1 VVAGLNGGGGDVGA
15 GGDRTVGNGAR
26 YGVAGGSGDSG
37 RGARRLVGEER
48 QGVGGRGTLGTASP
62 LSRSGSRRG
71 PRGPGSRREN
81 ARAHRTS
88 KTGTRGEGP
97 RCLEAAS
104 VGVILRP
111 TISLR
116 LVAVIFGLGVGLVEG
131 WSSGRGEVAG
141 RDPGTVVV
149 PRSSS
154 RGPLGWVGSGAG
166 RATAAGWGAGG
177 LGSGL
182 HAEAR
187 AASTSSTTVHSR
199 SRRWSMALASSDV
212 GGTSVVL
219 SIWGFPRG
227 SGPAGLIPESGY
239 TPYQV
244 RGGSLGVGLGA
255 LGYEFDG
262 RGAGGARQDNQNFLP
277 WDSLAPGPRV
287 WGGDRSRV
295 HGCVSSCQWRPV
307 WPDIPEHAF
316 PRGCSPHPSAAGL
329 GADAEPVL
337 AILLLGQDNRR
348 TPWTF

>member
-1 VVAGLNGGGGDVGA
+1 
-15 GGDRTVGNGAR
+15 VGNGAR
-26 YGVAGGSGDSG
+26 SGVAGGSGDSG

-48 QGVGGRGTLGTASP
+48 QGVGGRGTLGTAAP

-71 PRGPGSRREN
+71 PRGLGSRREN

-88 KTGTRGEGP
+88 KTGPRGEG
-97 RCLEAAS
+97 AAS

-187 AASTSSTTVHSR
+187 AASTSSTAVHSR

-219 SIWGFPRG
+219 SIWGFGRG

-239 TPYQV
+239 TPCQV
-244 RGGSLGVGLGA
+244 RGGSLGVGHGA
-255 LGYEFDG
+255 LGYEFGG
-262 RGAGGARQDNQNFLP
+262 RGAGDARQDNQKFLP
-277 WDSLAPGPRV
+277 RDSLAPGPRGRGSV
-287 WGGDRSRV
+287 SCTRLCVQLPVASRLA
-295 HGCVSSCQWRPV
+295 
-307 WPDIPEHAF
+307 EHT
-316 PRGCSPHPSAAGL
+316 
-329 GADAEPVL
+329 GARVPPWVL
-337 AILLLGQDNRR
+337 ASSFGGGAASLWDTVDFSSVPPMSARASALA
-348 TPWTF
+348 TP